1 MDKDYVIKLTLAVYQ
16 ASQYWP
22 ESNLLQFKIRSLV
35 KQILT
40 DCILISHEN
49 PGLSIREQLV
59 SNIQDLQQ
67 DLAEIRAQKLISR
80 KDFLFFQ
87 KEYAKIG
94 HDMQAFKVSKPAEQK
109 DQEIQASEEGQIKNT
124 KIPVKKIDLQG
135 LNQRQKQIIKI
146 LKQKQKIQV
155 CDLKESFPSISK
167 RTLRRD
173 VENLLK
179 KKIVQRSGQWNQI
192 FYVLPN

>member
-1 MDKDYVIKLTLAVYQ
+1 MDKDYIIKLTLAIYQ

-22 ESNLLQFKIRSLV
+22 ESNLLHFKIRSLA
-35 KQILT
+35 KQILV
-40 DCILISHEN
+40 DCILIYHNNSN
-49 PGLSIREQLV
+49 LNIKSRLM
-59 SNIQDLQQ
+59 SNIQDFQQ
-67 DLAEIRAQKLISR
+67 DLAKIRAQKLMSR

-87 KEYAKIG
+87 KEYTKIG
-94 HDMQAFKVSKPAEQK
+94 NRTKSLKISEHIIQESKKNEIKQK
-109 DQEIQASEEGQIKNT
+109 SRTENIK
-124 KIPVKKIDLQG
+124 ISVKKIDLKG

-155 CDLKESFPSISK
+155 GDLQESFSDISK

-179 KKIVQRSGQWNQI
+179 KKLVQRSGQWNQI
-192 FYVLPN
+192 FYVLSK

>member
-16 ASQYWP
+16 TSQYWP
-22 ESNLLQFKIRSLV
+22 ESNFLQFKIRSLA

-49 PGLSIREQLV
+49 PGMSIRERLV

-67 DLAEIRAQKLISR
+67 DLAEIRAQKLMSR

-94 HDMQAFKVSKPAEQK
+94 NDIQALKVSKPIMQQT
-109 DQEIQASEEGQIKNT
+109 QEIEVKQKKQIKT
-124 KIPVKKIDLQG
+124 PKISVKKIDLQG
-135 LNQRQKQIIKI
+135 LSQRQKQIIKV
-146 LKQKQKIQV
+146 LEQKQKIQV
-155 CDLKESFPSISK
+155 RDLQGLFPSISK

-179 KKIVQRSGQWNQI
+179 KKIVQRNGQWNQI
-192 FYVLPN
+192 FYVLSS